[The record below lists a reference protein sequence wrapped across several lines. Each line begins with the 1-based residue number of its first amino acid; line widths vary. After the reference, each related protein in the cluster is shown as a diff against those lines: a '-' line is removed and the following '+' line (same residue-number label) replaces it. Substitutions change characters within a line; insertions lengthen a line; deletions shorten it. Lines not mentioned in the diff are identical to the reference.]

1 MDDDFPRAGV
11 GFAAAA
17 APGGV
22 VVLGAGPG
30 DCAAAIRAAQ
40 SPGPRTAVVGAEY
53 GGGGCIGAGGVPSG
67 CGISQQIARH
77 IHAHPTRA
85 KAVEEAVQGL
95 VGLMIDLREAR
106 NHL

>member
-1 MDDDFPRAGV
+1 MRDDFPRAGV

-17 APGGV
+17 AHGGV

-30 DCAAAIRAAQ
+30 HCAAAIRAAR
-40 SPGPRTAVVGAEY
+40 PGPRTAVVGAEY

-67 CGISQQIARH
+67 CGISLARH
-77 IHAHPTRA
+77 IHAHPTPG

-95 VGLMIDLREAR
+95 VGPMIDLREAR